1 MFYEL
6 RTTNVYKHRHCVNMG
21 GYIPGPTFAKLFEEQ
36 NKKNI
41 SQF

>member
-6 RTTNVYKHRHCVNMG
+6 RTTNVYKHCVNMG
-21 GYIPGPTFAKLFEEQ
+21 GYLSGLTFAKLLEEQ

-41 SQF
+41 SKF